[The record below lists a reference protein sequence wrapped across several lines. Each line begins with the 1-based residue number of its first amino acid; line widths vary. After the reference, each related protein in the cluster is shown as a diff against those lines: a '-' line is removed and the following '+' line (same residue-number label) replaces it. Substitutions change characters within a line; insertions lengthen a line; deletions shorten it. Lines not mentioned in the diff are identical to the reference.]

1 MSILYIVLRFQFWG
15 RVKMRYWLSLFRFI
29 KEFLG
34 TRLRAII
41 AAIIS
46 MRLMVV
52 FSVIGMRPAFFSRIE
67 WSGFLMINAQ

>member
-1 MSILYIVLRFQFWG
+1 
-15 RVKMRYWLSLFRFI
+15 MR
-29 KEFLG
+29 EFFG
-34 TRLRAII
+34 TRLSAII

-67 WSGFLMINAQ
+67 WSGFLMMNAQ